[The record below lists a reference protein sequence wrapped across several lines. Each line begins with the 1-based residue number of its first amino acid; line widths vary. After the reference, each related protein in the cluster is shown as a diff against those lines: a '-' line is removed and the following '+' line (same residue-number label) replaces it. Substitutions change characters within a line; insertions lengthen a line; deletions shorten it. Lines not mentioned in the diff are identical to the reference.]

1 MDSLIPVINKL
12 QDVFGTIGTDVIQL
26 PQIVV
31 VGSQS
36 SGKSS
41 VIETMIGRSI
51 LPRGTGIVTRCP
63 LILQLI
69 YCPLDDLSYR
79 PAKKAALPEGTEE
92 WVEFLHAPER
102 IFTDMDLVRE
112 EIVGRTNAIAGSNK
126 GITKDPIS
134 LKFFSPNLL
143 NLTLVDLP
151 GITKVPVGDQP
162 EDIEAQI
169 KELITDYIS
178 NPNSLVL
185 AISPANSDIATSESI
200 KFAKDADPTG
210 SRTLAVITKLD
221 LMDAGTDAVDILCGR
236 VIPVKLGII
245 GVINRSQQDII
256 DNKSIPDA
264 IRDEKAF
271 LKRKYFKLAS
281 RNGSVYLGKTLN
293 RLLMSHIKTCLPE
306 IRTRINSMTSH
317 YDSLLKSYGED
328 IFDQSAILLQII
340 TKFSNAYV
348 STLEGTSNNLLTSE
362 LCGGARIFYIFNET
376 FGRTLD
382 SIEPLQGITHMNILT
397 AIRNATGPRSSALFV
412 PEVSFELLVKQ
423 QIAQLSEPSLRC
435 IDLAHEEMQRIIKH
449 CDNELQHEMHR
460 FARLHE
466 RVVEVVSEL
475 LRSRISSTTT
485 MIENVVSIE
494 LAYINTKHPD
504 FVKEEDL
511 IESLMVLLL
520 PHDAENKKHSKDVR
534 EFLGFTEQKLSK
546 LNLSL
551 LPENF
556 LEAED
561 ATEKE
566 RVCCGIIAVL
576 IHSYFNIVR
585 QRVKD
590 SVPKAIMHFLVN
602 YVKDNLQRVLVS
614 SLYKQENLKDLLVE
628 SEDIGAKRK
637 EAADMLEVLRA
648 ASEIIGEIREMSLW

>member
-1 MDSLIPVINKL
+1 MMDSLIPVINKL
-12 QDVFGTIGTDVIQL
+12 QDVFGTTGTEIVQL

-63 LILQLI
+63 LVLQLM
-69 YCPLDDLSYR
+69 YCPLEDENYR
-79 PAKKAALPEGTEE
+79 SSKNATLDAEE
-92 WVEFLHAPER
+92 WVEFLHDPNK
-102 IFTDMDLVRE
+102 IYTDMDKVRD
-112 EIVGRTNAIAGSNK
+112 EIIRKTNLIAGENK
-126 GITKDPIS
+126 GVSKEPIS
-134 LKFFSPNLL
+134 IKFFSPHLL

-151 GITKVPVGDQP
+151 GITKVPIGDQP
-162 EDIEAQI
+162 EDIENQI
-169 KELITDYIS
+169 KELIQDYIS
-178 NPNSLVL
+178 NPNSIIL
-185 AISPANSDIATSESI
+185 AISPANTDIATSESI
-200 KFAKDADPTG
+200 KFAKDVDPTG
-210 SRTLAVITKLD
+210 ARTLAVITKLD

-256 DNKSIPDA
+256 DNKSINDA
-264 IRDEKAF
+264 VKDEEAF

-293 RLLMSHIKTCLPE
+293 RLLMCHIKTCLPE
-306 IRTRINSMTSH
+306 IRARINSMTLH
-317 YDSLLKSYGED
+317 YDSLLKSYGDD

-348 STLEGTSNNLLTSE
+348 STLEGTSHNMLTSE

-382 SIEPLQGITHMNILT
+382 SIEPLDGITHMNILT

-435 IDLAHEEMQRIIKH
+435 IDLVHEEMQRIIKH

-466 RVVEVVSEL
+466 RIVDVVIKL
-475 LRSRISSTTT
+475 LRSRISSTTS
-485 MIENVVSIE
+485 MIENVVAIE

-520 PHDAENKKHSKDVR
+520 PHSAENDKHSKDVR
-534 EFLGFTEQKLSK
+534 EFLGFTEKKLSK
-546 LNLSL
+546 LNLSM
-551 LPENF
+551 LPDNF
-556 LEAED
+556 LVSED

-585 QRVKD
+585 QRIKD
-590 SVPKAIMHFLVN
+590 SIPKAIMYFLVN
-602 YVKDNLQRVLVS
+602 HVKDNLQSVLVS
-614 SLYKQENLKDLLVE
+614 SLYKQENLKELLIE

-637 EAADMLEVLRA
+637 EASEMLEVLRQ
-648 ASEIIGEIREMSLW
+648 ASEIVGEIREMSLW

>member
-1 MDSLIPVINKL
+1 MMDSLIPVINKL
-12 QDVFGTIGTDVIQL
+12 QDVFGTTGTEIVQL

-63 LILQLI
+63 LVLQLM
-69 YCPLDDLSYR
+69 YCPLEDENYR
-79 PAKKAALPEGTEE
+79 SSKNATLDAEE
-92 WVEFLHAPER
+92 WVEFLHDPNK
-102 IFTDMDLVRE
+102 IYTDMDKE
-112 EIVGRTNAIAGSNK
+112 
-126 GITKDPIS
+126 PIS
-134 LKFFSPNLL
+134 IKFFSPHLL

-151 GITKVPVGDQP
+151 GITKVPIGDQP
-162 EDIEAQI
+162 EDIENQI
-169 KELITDYIS
+169 KELIQDYIS
-178 NPNSLVL
+178 NPNSIIL
-185 AISPANSDIATSESI
+185 AISPANTDIATSESI
-200 KFAKDADPTG
+200 KFAKDVDPTG
-210 SRTLAVITKLD
+210 ARTLAVITKLD

-256 DNKSIPDA
+256 DNKSINDA
-264 IRDEKAF
+264 VKDEEAF

-293 RLLMSHIKTCLPE
+293 RLLMCHIKTCLPE
-306 IRTRINSMTSH
+306 IRARINSMTLH
-317 YDSLLKSYGED
+317 YDSLLKSYGDD
-328 IFDQSAILLQII
+328 IFRSKDIS
-340 TKFSNAYV
+340 SYM
-348 STLEGTSNNLLTSE
+348 LTSE
-362 LCGGARIFYIFNET
+362 LCG
-376 FGRTLD
+376 D
-382 SIEPLQGITHMNILT
+382 SIEPLDGITHMNILT

-435 IDLAHEEMQRIIKH
+435 IDLVHEEMQRIIKH

-466 RVVEVVSEL
+466 RIVDVVIKL
-475 LRSRISSTTT
+475 LRSRISSTTS
-485 MIENVVSIE
+485 MIENVVAIE

-520 PHDAENKKHSKDVR
+520 PHSAENDKHSKDVR
-534 EFLGFTEQKLSK
+534 EFLGFTEKKLSK
-546 LNLSL
+546 LNLSM
-551 LPENF
+551 LPDNF
-556 LEAED
+556 LVSED

-585 QRVKD
+585 QRIKD
-590 SVPKAIMHFLVN
+590 SIPKAIMYFLVN
-602 YVKDNLQRVLVS
+602 HVKDNLQSVLVS
-614 SLYKQENLKDLLVE
+614 SLYKQENLKEYSLSRRISVRNERRPLKCLKFYVRRVKSLV
-628 SEDIGAKRK
+628 KYVK
-637 EAADMLEVLRA
+637 
-648 ASEIIGEIREMSLW
+648 